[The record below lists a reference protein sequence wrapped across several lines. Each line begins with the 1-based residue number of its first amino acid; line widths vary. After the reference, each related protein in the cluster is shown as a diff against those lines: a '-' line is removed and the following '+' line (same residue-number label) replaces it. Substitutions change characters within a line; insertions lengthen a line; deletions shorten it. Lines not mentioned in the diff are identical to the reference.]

1 MNHFPELDEAMDKI
15 RAAKEKHRE
24 AKEAVERDG
33 PDEVVDEFER
43 KMLALKKLVDTAA
56 EGGRRRRRRTHK
68 RRSHRRQTRKH
79 M

>member
-1 MNHFPELDEAMDKI
+1 MDKI

-24 AKEAVERDG
+24 AKLAADGSG

-43 KMLALKKLVDTAA
+43 KMLALKELVDMAA
-56 EGGRRRRRRTHK
+56 EGGRRRRRRRRRTHK